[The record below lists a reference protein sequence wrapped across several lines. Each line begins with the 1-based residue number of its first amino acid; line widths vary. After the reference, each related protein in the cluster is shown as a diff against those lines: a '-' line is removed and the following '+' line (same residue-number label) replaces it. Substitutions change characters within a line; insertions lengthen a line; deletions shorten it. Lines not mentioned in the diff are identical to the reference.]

1 MGSEHITP
9 ITIIILLVFAVMAVI
24 ALGAVLLGL
33 VHMFASAIPASF
45 ISQVEQWREDMRM
58 WWHGLL
64 AKLPWVDEREDSES
78 DEDDLNAQATRLLA
92 MLPMV
97 AVLTDDS
104 GRVLRANPKAYQF
117 GVVDDDV
124 IIDERIAQAVA
135 QVRHTGGSTVLQVV
149 TQTPKRYEQ
158 RLDDEDEHGASEH
171 GVSASLSDETA
182 LRIEVSRRNWLD
194 VTVGSLGSGLV
205 AVLIRDTSAARRFAR
220 VQEDFVTNV
229 SQRLL
234 EPMRALKSL
243 GDDLSQDDAE
253 IDQVMASAGK
263 VHDYA
268 SVTAHILDDLLLLIQ
283 AQTPID
289 DTHGEVVDIN
299 DVVRGAV
306 DDMGQMV
313 QYARVE
319 VRVRYS
325 QTIHVEIDAHQVR
338 AAVACLLANGIIYS
352 PSGSSVDVVID
363 TVDAVQS
370 ASGNG
375 RVARVR
381 VIDRG
386 VGIATQDLPHVFKR
400 FYRGSNQPHWPGRDD
415 IEHGGAS
422 GGVGLGLAIVKHV
435 ALTHGGS
442 ALAWSRPGS
451 GSTFTLTVP
460 ALP

>member
-171 GVSASLSDETA
+171 GVSASLSDEAA

-243 GDDLSQDDAE
+243 GDDLSQDDE
-253 IDQVMASAGK
+253 FHMNYQIRYLIFLYKTFCNLFSSYM
-263 VHDYA
+263 H
-268 SVTAHILDDLLLLIQ
+268 LL
-283 AQTPID
+283 
-289 DTHGEVVDIN
+289 
-299 DVVRGAV
+299 
-306 DDMGQMV
+306 
-313 QYARVE
+313 
-319 VRVRYS
+319 
-325 QTIHVEIDAHQVR
+325 
-338 AAVACLLANGIIYS
+338 
-352 PSGSSVDVVID
+352 
-363 TVDAVQS
+363 
-370 ASGNG
+370 
-375 RVARVR
+375 
-381 VIDRG
+381 
-386 VGIATQDLPHVFKR
+386 
-400 FYRGSNQPHWPGRDD
+400 
-415 IEHGGAS
+415 
-422 GGVGLGLAIVKHV
+422 
-435 ALTHGGS
+435 
-442 ALAWSRPGS
+442 
-451 GSTFTLTVP
+451 
-460 ALP
+460 